1 MKKIV
6 SLVAAAAITL
16 GISNVAFAK
25 DGFNVSR
32 LYGADRYKTSISISN
47 NFNSGTVQNV
57 IIASGKDFP
66 DALAGSVLSKKLNAP
81 IVLSGGTVNDS
92 ADSIQYIKD
101 HLDKNGTIYLLG
113 GTASIS
119 NEFVDYMKN
128 QGYNNFVRLGGKDR
142 FDTNKYIVNS
152 MNVEKGTP
160 VVIANAYGFAD
171 ALSVSSIA
179 AQKGYPIIMTSTS
192 SLSDEAKDMIK
203 NIEPSQ
209 VYIIGGYASVGD
221 NVVNQ
226 IKGMLPSLSNDK
238 IIKLAG
244 QDRYETSLS
253 VCKHFN
259 LDTDTA
265 VIANGENFPDAL
277 SGSALASKLNAPI
290 VLVDGQDVTK
300 QKDFI
305 YGGNFK
311 NIVLLGGYGSVDF
324 PVEYLL
330 KGSAYITQEERD
342 YVNKL
347 TEYCDGYKTESTKA
361 ESYFQ
366 DVMNK
371 VTSED
376 MLSGFENPDTM
387 MSTLDKFIELYK
399 GCSSAMDTYKQN
411 LVSLRDKA
419 SSLQAPNGI
428 EALKQSY
435 INNIN
440 LDIQSADKA
449 SALLNSYVNAFSSF
463 RDAVNSGDESKIE
476 EAVKNLQSVG
486 SSSLE
491 ELNSL
496 KGGDQGINALKEK
509 LVKIKSNMD

>member
-16 GISNVAFAK
+16 GISNAAYAK

-32 LYGADRYKTSISISN
+32 FYGVDRYKTSISISN

-81 IVLSGGTVNDS
+81 IVLAGGTVNDS

-128 QGYNNFVRLGGKDR
+128 QGYSNFVRLGGKDR

-265 VIANGENFPDAL
+265 VLANGENFPDAL

-290 VLVDGQDVTK
+290 VLTDGQDITK
-300 QKDFI
+300 QKDYI
-305 YGGNFK
+305 YGGNFR
-311 NIVLLGGYGSVDF
+311 NIVLLGGYASVDF
-324 PVEYLL
+324 PVEYQL
-330 KGSAYITQEERD
+330 KGSEYITQEERD

-347 TEYCDGYKTESTKA
+347 MEYCDSYKTENTNVEK
-361 ESYFQ
+361 YFL

-371 VTSED
+371 LTSED
-376 MLSGFENPDTM
+376 ILGELSNPDTM
-387 MSTLDKFIELYK
+387 ASALDKFIGIYK
-399 GCSSAMDTYKQN
+399 DGGTTISTFKQN
-411 LVSLRDKA
+411 LVDLKDKV
-419 SSLQAPNGI
+419 SNLQAPSGM
-428 EALKQSY
+428 EALKESY
-435 INNIN
+435 IKNIN
-440 LDIQSADKA
+440 LDIQSADKV
-449 SALLNSYVNAFSSF
+449 SSLINSCVDALTSF
-463 RDAVNSGDESKIE
+463 KDAVNSGDESKIE
-476 EAVKNLQSVG
+476 AAVKNLENIG
-486 SSSLE
+486 SNNLEDIKSLQ
-491 ELNSL
+491 
-496 KGGDQGINALKEK
+496 GGDQGINSLKDK
-509 LVKIKSNMD
+509 LTKIKTNMD

>member
-16 GISNVAFAK
+16 GISNSVYAK
-25 DGFNVSR
+25 DGYNVSR
-32 LYGADRYKTSISISN
+32 LYGDDRYKTSISISN
-47 NFNSGTVQNV
+47 KFSSGTIQNV
-57 IIASGKDFP
+57 IVASGKDFP

-81 IVLSGGTVNDS
+81 IVLAGGNVNDS
-92 ADSIQYIKD
+92 SDSIQYIKD
-101 HLDKNGTIYLLG
+101 HLDKDGTIYLLG
-113 GTASIS
+113 GAASVS
-119 NEFVDYMKN
+119 NDFIEYMKN

-152 MNVEKGTP
+152 MNLGKGTP

-179 AQKGYPIIMTSTS
+179 AQKGYPIIMTSNS
-192 SLSDEAKDMIK
+192 SLSDEAKEMIK
-203 NIEPSQ
+203 SIQPSE

-221 NVVNQ
+221 NVINQ
-226 IKGMLPSLSNDK
+226 IKGMLPALESNK

-244 QDRYETSLS
+244 SDRYETSLS
-253 VCKHFN
+253 VCKYFN

-290 VLVDGQDVTK
+290 VLANGQDITK

-305 YGGNFK
+305 NGGSFK

-330 KGSAYITQEERD
+330 KSSESITQEERD
-342 YVNKL
+342 YISKL
-347 TEYCDGYKTESTKA
+347 AEYCDGYKTESTNA
-361 ESYFQ
+361 ENYFN
-366 DVMNK
+366 DVMSK

-376 MLSGFENPDTM
+376 MLAGFDNPDTM
-387 MSTLDKFIELYK
+387 MGTLDKFIEMYN
-399 GCSSAMDTYKQN
+399 GCKFTIDTYKEN

-419 SSLQAPNGI
+419 SALQVPSGL
-428 EALKQSY
+428 EALKESY
-435 INNIN
+435 IRNVNF
-440 LDIQSADKA
+440 DIQSADKA
-449 SALLNSYVNAFSSF
+449 STLLSSYVNAFSTF
-463 RDAVNSGDESKIE
+463 RNAVNSGNESEIE
-476 EAVKNLQSVG
+476 SAVRNLESVG
-486 SSSLE
+486 TSSLE
-491 ELNSL
+491 ELESL
-496 KGGDQGINALKEK
+496 KGGDQGISSLKDK
-509 LVKIKSNMD
+509 LLKIKANMD